1 LTAGLGADGGEA
13 ARVARERM
21 VERQLRRGGIRD
33 ERVLAAMAVVPRERF
48 VPERQRPRAYDD
60 GALPIGHGQT
70 VSQPWVVAAICEGL
84 ELEGDEDVLEI
95 GTGSGYST
103 AVIATLARLVVS
115 IELVEELAERA
126 ARTLADLGYDDAEVL
141 AGDGTGDVAAPQSYD
156 AIAVHAAA
164 PALPESLARALRPG
178 GRLVIPI
185 AERGADLLVAFRRT
199 DDGTTDEATLRRRT
213 IAPCRFVPL
222 LGVGGFPR

>member
-1 LTAGLGADGGEA
+1 
-13 ARVARERM
+13 M
-21 VERQLRRGGIRD
+21 VDRQLRGGGIRD
-33 ERVLAAMAVVPRERF
+33 ERVLAAMGEVPRERF
-48 VPERQRPRAYDD
+48 VPERQRARAYDD
-60 GALPIGHGQT
+60 GALPIDHGQT

-84 ELEGDEDVLEI
+84 ELAGAEEVLEI

-103 AVIATLARLVVS
+103 AVIAKLARRVVS
-115 IELVEELAERA
+115 IELVEELAQSA
-126 ARTLADLGYDDAEVL
+126 ARTLAELGCENVEVH
-141 AGDGTGDVAAPQSYD
+141 AGDGTGDVAEPQSYD

-185 AERGADLLVAFRRT
+185 AERGSDLLVVFRRT
-199 DDGTTDEATLRRRT
+199 DDGSGDEPTLRRRT

-222 LGVGGFPR
+222 LGERGFPR